1 MQEDL
6 VGKKGVEEDMPV
18 VVVERKGDFTEAA
31 DTGVVLVVVAEV
43 VRYHKSDVI
52 NFVETCF

>member
-1 MQEDL
+1 M
-6 VGKKGVEEDMPV
+6 GKKGVEEDMPV